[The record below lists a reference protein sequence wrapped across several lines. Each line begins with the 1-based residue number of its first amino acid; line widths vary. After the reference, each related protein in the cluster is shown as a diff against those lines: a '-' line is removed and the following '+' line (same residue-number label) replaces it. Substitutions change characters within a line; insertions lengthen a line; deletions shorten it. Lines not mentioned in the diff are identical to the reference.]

1 MKKLNQLILVGLVAT
16 GNAFAQPTD
25 IGNLELSITDKY
37 KAKVSEANMY
47 LDFPSFKDTTTEKIL
62 VKYQIFSDPVDI
74 QFRPKSLPP
83 LRIKNLK
90 LDKLPRGL
98 VRFGYGLYN
107 TPLAE
112 IYYNTGRSSKY
123 NFGFGARHYS
133 TQNGV
138 EGRVYENNAIS
149 NNQFNA
155 HLNRFYKNL
164 AWNTN
169 ATAQFDKVSY
179 YGVDRVPLGEVVQE
193 DLDPNSN
200 WYRQFG
206 IQSQLLSTN
215 GKSMAWLQKLGLS
228 YYNLTDD
235 YSTME
240 NNLQLTSRIDIPVI
254 EEMINTD
261 VNLSYFRTDYDSIS
275 KFSQSFLTLQF
286 HPKITTTK
294 NDWSFDFG
302 LNLYYNSAFK
312 STEPEI
318 NGNIYFFP
326 EVIVRY
332 PVVKDV
338 LITYLGLE
346 GKLIQ
351 NSVKSLVNDNP
362 YLNPGQELKPSRNM
376 DLFIGMNGILSSS
389 TSFNLKGGFMSTED
403 RALFYRNPF
412 YYFDS
417 IQPGIDVLYDK
428 VDRYYVRG
436 ELSLNIKNNLQI
448 NLNGELNSYITTNID
463 EAWHLPAFTGGL
475 NSVYTLKKKIKLR
488 ADLDYIG
495 ERTAFAAQDNL
506 DVPNILDGYID
517 LGLGIEYLYNSRISA
532 FISANNLLNSD
543 FDYYLGYRTQNV
555 NVLFGLSYQF

>member
-1 MKKLNQLILVGLVAT
+1 MKKLKNLILVSLVTSSVAI
-16 GNAFAQPTD
+16 AQPTD
-25 IGNLELSITDKY
+25 LGQIEVSITDKY

-47 LDFPSFKDTTTEKIL
+47 LDFPSFKDTSTEKLNVNYRIYSEGMD
-62 VKYQIFSDPVDI
+62 V
-74 QFRPKSLPP
+74 QFRPRTLPP
-83 LRIKNLK
+83 LKIKRLK
-90 LDKLPRGL
+90 FDKLPRGL

-112 IYYNTGRSSKY
+112 LYYNSGRSTKY
-123 NFGFGARHYS
+123 NFGFDIRHNS

-138 EGRVYENNAIS
+138 EGIIYENNAIS

-164 AWNTN
+164 AWNTK

-179 YGVDRVPLGEVVQE
+179 YGVDRVPLGEIVPE
-193 DLDPNSN
+193 DLDPDAN

-206 IQSQLLSTN
+206 FQSQLLSTN
-215 GKSMAWLQKLGLS
+215 GKSMNWLQKLGLN

-240 NNLQLTSRIDIPVI
+240 NNLGILSKIYIPAGN
-254 EEMINTD
+254 EMINTD
-261 VNLSYFRTDYDSIS
+261 LNLNYFRTDYDSLS
-275 KFSQSFLTLQF
+275 KFSQSYLTLQF

-302 LNLYYNSAFK
+302 LNLYYNSAFN
-312 STEPEI
+312 SAEEEI
-318 NGNIYFFP
+318 DGNVYFFP

-338 LITYLGLE
+338 LITYAGLE

-351 NSVKSLVNDNP
+351 NTVRSLVADNP
-362 YLNPGQELKPSRNM
+362 YLNPGQQLSPSRNT
-376 DLFIGMNGILSSS
+376 DLFLGMNGILSSN

-403 RALFYRNPF
+403 QALYYRNPL

-417 IQPGIDVLYDK
+417 IVPGIDLNYDK
-428 VDRYYVRG
+428 VDRFYVRG
-436 ELSLNIKNNLQI
+436 ELGLNFKNNLQI
-448 NLNGELNSYITTNID
+448 NLDAQLNSYVTK
-463 EAWHLPAFTGGL
+463 EQEEPWHLPAFTAGL
-475 NSVYTLKKKIKLR
+475 NSIYTLKSKLKFSLN
-488 ADLDYIG
+488 LDYIG
-495 ERTAFAAQDNL
+495 ERISFSQEVNP
-506 DVPNILDGYID
+506 DVPNTLKAYAD

-532 FISANNLLNSD
+532 FINANNLLNSD
-543 FDYYLGYRTQNV
+543 FDYYLGYRTQNT

>member
-16 GNAFAQPTD
+16 STAFSQPTNL
-25 IGNLELSITDKY
+25 GSLELSITDEY
-37 KAKVSEANMY
+37 KAKVAEANMY

-62 VKYQIFSDPVDI
+62 VKYQIFSEPADV

-83 LRIKNLK
+83 LRIKHLK
-90 LDKLPRGL
+90 LEKLPRGL

-123 NFGFGARHYS
+123 NFGFAARHYS

-138 EGRVYENNAIS
+138 EGIVFENNGIS
-149 NNQFNA
+149 NNEINT

-169 ATAQFDKVSY
+169 ASAQFDKVSY
-179 YGVDRVPLGEVVQE
+179 YGVDRVPIGEVAP
-193 DLDPNSN
+193 DNLDPNAN

-206 IQSQLLSTN
+206 IHSQLVSTN
-215 GKSMAWLQKLGLS
+215 GKSMNWLQKLGLS
-228 YYNLTDD
+228 YYNLSDD

-240 NNLQLTSRIDIPVI
+240 NNLQLMSRIDLPAGS
-254 EEMINTD
+254 EMINTD
-261 VNLSYFRTDYDSIS
+261 VNLSYFRTDYDSLS

-294 NDWSFDFG
+294 NNWSFDFG
-302 LNLYYNSAFK
+302 LNLYYNAAFK
-312 STEPEI
+312 STEEEI
-318 NGNIYFFP
+318 KADVYFFP

-332 PVVKDV
+332 PIVKDV
-338 LITYLGLE
+338 LITYAGLE
-346 GKLIQ
+346 GKLVQ
-351 NSVKSLVNDNP
+351 NTVKSLVGENP

-376 DLFIGMNGILSSS
+376 DLFLGMNGILSSS

-417 IQPGIDVLYDK
+417 IQPGIDLLYDK
-428 VDRYYVRG
+428 VDRFYMRG
-436 ELSLNIKNNLQI
+436 ELALNFKNNLQI
-448 NLNGELNSYITTNID
+448 NLNGELSSYVVTNVD
-463 EAWHLPAFTGGL
+463 EPWHLPAFTAGL
-475 NSVYTLKKKIKLR
+475 NSVYTLKEKIKLR
-488 ADLDYIG
+488 ANLDYIG
-495 ERTAFAAQDNL
+495 ERIAFTQTINP
-506 DVPNILDGYID
+506 DVPNTLKGYVD

-532 FISANNLLNSD
+532 FINANNLLNSD
-543 FDYYLGYRTQNV
+543 YDYYLGYRTQNV

>member
-1 MKKLNQLILVGLVAT
+1 MKKLNKLILVGLVAT
-16 GNAFAQPTD
+16 STAFAQPTNL
-25 IGNLELSITDKY
+25 GSLELSITDEY
-37 KAKVSEANMY
+37 KAKVAEANMY
-47 LDFPSFKDTTTEKIL
+47 LDFPSFKDTITQKIL
-62 VKYQIFSDPVDI
+62 VKYQIFSEPIDV

-83 LRIKNLK
+83 LRIKHLK

-98 VRFGYGLYN
+98 ARFGYGLYN

-123 NFGFGARHYS
+123 NFGFSARHYS
-133 TQNGV
+133 SQNGV
-138 EGRVYENNAIS
+138 DGIVFENNAIS
-149 NNQFNA
+149 NNEINT

-164 AWNTN
+164 AWNTDAN
-169 ATAQFDKVSY
+169 AQFNKVSY
-179 YGVDRVPLGEVVQE
+179 YGVDRVPLGEVVPN
-193 DLDPNSN
+193 DMDPNSN

-206 IQSQLLSTN
+206 IHSQLISTN
-215 GKSMAWLQKLGLS
+215 GKSMNWLKKLGFS
-228 YYNLTDD
+228 YYNLSDD

-240 NNLQLTSRIDIPVI
+240 NNLQLMSRIDLPAGS
-254 EEMINTD
+254 EMINTD
-261 VNLSYFRTDYDSIS
+261 VNLSYFRTDYDSLS
-275 KFSQSFLTLQF
+275 KFSQSYLTLQF

-312 STEPEI
+312 STEEEI
-318 NGNIYFFP
+318 KGDVYFFP

-332 PVVKDV
+332 PIVKDV
-338 LITYLGLE
+338 LITYAGLE
-346 GKLIQ
+346 GKLVQ
-351 NSVKSLVNDNP
+351 NTVKSLVGENP

-417 IQPGIDVLYDK
+417 IQPGIDLVYDK
-428 VDRYYVRG
+428 VDRFYMKG
-436 ELSLNIKNNLQI
+436 ELALNLKNNLQI
-448 NLNGELNSYITTNID
+448 NLNGELSSYVVTNAA
-463 EAWHLPAFTGGL
+463 EPWHLPAFTAGL
-475 NSVYTLKKKIKLR
+475 NSVYTLKEKIKFR
-488 ADLDYIG
+488 ANLDYIG
-495 ERTAFAAQDNL
+495 ERIAFTQTMNP
-506 DVPNILDGYID
+506 DVPNTLKGYVD

-532 FISANNLLNSD
+532 FINANNLLNSD
-543 FDYYLGYRTQNV
+543 YDYYLGYRTQNV